1 MEADRSLRARE
12 LHQMLLDPVL
22 RIRLEKRYYEITKS
36 THPRSDLDMLR
47 TILEDEFGP
56 HH

>member
-1 MEADRSLRARE
+1 
-12 LHQMLLDPVL
+12 MLLDPVL